1 MKARLLLP
9 TLAALSAAISAAHA
23 ANFNISTASTTA
35 QTLSSGQTGTITSTG
50 SLTVSGS
57 TVAVTIDGSSTLT
70 NSGQLKQTGSG
81 RAIRDNKGG
90 LTLTVTNNA
99 GALMQTADADVI
111 QMNKASSNITFYNYG
126 SVISLNASAGGSQS
140 IDFGAITSGTNSLYN
155 YATGII
161 QTTAADAVRP
171 GANGYVENAGTIEAI
186 PIVEGSSPNRDASG
200 SDGIDFQSNSGG
212 QVVNSGSISGRHGIT
227 GGETASGF
235 TVSVTNNLGGT
246 ITGKNS
252 SGINIDGATA
262 SPGSATVTNRG
273 TITGNFDNTKY
284 DIGDGDGVDVD
295 GTVNISNYGNII
307 GNGASVGNNSEGVSI
322 GGGTITNYAGAS
334 IYGQNNTGTASAGN
348 GILVDDSNGGAAHAA
363 TTVTNSGTIRGY
375 SGFGIKMIGSYDD
388 TITNNAGGTI
398 RGAGTGAAIQT
409 GDGSDTVT
417 NAGAIIGD
425 NGSAID
431 LEGGNDSLKI
441 QGGSASITG
450 NVSGGT
456 GANTVEI
463 DLGSGNSFAYA
474 GSLSNFSTVQ
484 VKTGTTTLTGTN
496 AYTGTTQVTGGTLVL
511 DGDGRL
517 SDSSTLNL
525 NGGRLELSDDSTQ
538 TFASLSLTANSVIDL
553 NSDTALTLSALGTIN
568 GASTLSVINN
578 GGSSFRFLGDL
589 TSDVN
594 FQTLLGNTTVNGG
607 AATASYDGTYTN
619 VVPEP
624 GTVGLIGLGIAF
636 AIGMARRRRKSS

>member
-9 TLAALSAAISAAHA
+9 TLAALSAAISATEA
-23 ANFNISTASTTA
+23 ATFNISTASTSA
-35 QTLSSGQTGTITSTG
+35 QTLASGQTGTVTSTG

-57 TVAVTIDGSSTLT
+57 TVAVTVTGNSTLT
-70 NSGQLKQTGSG
+70 NSGQIKQTGTG
-81 RAIRDNKGG
+81 RVIRDNTGG
-90 LTLTVTNNA
+90 LTLTVTNNN
-99 GALMQTADADVI
+99 GALMQAADADVI
-111 QMNKASSNITFYNYG
+111 QMNKADSNITFYNYG
-126 SVISLNASAGGSQS
+126 SLISINASAAGNQA
-140 IDFGAITSGTNSLYN
+140 IDFGAITTGTNSLYN
-155 YATGII
+155 YSTGILRA
-161 QTTAADAVRP
+161 TAADAVRL
-171 GANGYVENAGTIEAI
+171 GVNGVLENSGTIEAI
-186 PIVEGSSPNRDASG
+186 PVTSGSSPNRDASS
-200 SDGIDFQSNSGG
+200 SDGVDMQTNTDAKIT
-212 QVVNSGSISGRHGIT
+212 NSGSISGRHGIT
-227 GGETASGF
+227 GGD
-235 TVSVTNNLGGT
+235 VSFSIEVTNNLGGT
-246 ITGKNS
+246 ITGVNG
-252 SGINIDGATA
+252 SGVNIDNG
-262 SPGSATVTNRG
+262 GSFAKVTNYG
-273 TITGNFDNTKY
+273 TITGKFDNTKY

-307 GNGASVGNNSEGVSI
+307 GNGASAGNNSEGVSI

-348 GILVDDSNGGAAHAA
+348 GILVDDSNGGAAFAA

-409 GDGSDTVT
+409 GDGADTVT
-417 NAGAIIGD
+417 NAGAIVGD

-441 QGGSASITG
+441 QGNSASITG

-456 GANTVEI
+456 GTNTVEI

-484 VKTGTTTLTGTN
+484 VKTGTTTLTGAN

-517 SDSSTLNL
+517 SDSGTLNL
-525 NGGRLELSDDSTQ
+525 DGGRLELSDNSTQ

-578 GGSSFRFLGDL
+578 GGSLFRFLGDL

>member
-9 TLAALSAAISAAHA
+9 TLAALSAAISATEA
-23 ANFNISTASTTA
+23 ATFNISNASTSA
-35 QTLSSGQTGTITSTG
+35 QTLASGQTGTVTSTG
-50 SLTVSGS
+50 SLTVSGG
-57 TVAVTIDGSSTLT
+57 TVAVTVTGNSTLT
-70 NSGQLKQTGSG
+70 NSGQIKQTGTG
-81 RAIRDNKGG
+81 RVIRDNSGG

-99 GALMQTADADVI
+99 GALMQAADADVI
-111 QMNKASSNITFYNYG
+111 QMNKADSNITFYNYG
-126 SVISLNASAGGSQS
+126 SLISINASAGGNQA
-140 IDFGAITSGTNSLYN
+140 IDFGAITTGTNSLYN
-155 YATGII
+155 YSTGILRA
-161 QTTAADAVRP
+161 TAADAVRL
-171 GANGYVENAGTIEAI
+171 GVNGVLENSGTIEAI
-186 PIVEGSSPNRDASG
+186 PVTSGSSPNRDASS
-200 SDGIDFQSNSGG
+200 SDGVDMQTNTGAKIT
-212 QVVNSGSISGRHGIT
+212 NSGSISGRHGIT
-227 GGETASGF
+227 GGD
-235 TVSVTNNLGGT
+235 VSFSIEVTNNLGGT
-246 ITGKNS
+246 ITGVNG
-252 SGINIDGATA
+252 SGVNIDNG
-262 SPGSATVTNRG
+262 GSFAKVTNYG
-273 TITGNFDNTKY
+273 TITGKFDNTKY

-307 GNGASVGNNSEGVSI
+307 GNGASAGNNSEGVSI
-322 GGGTITNYAGAS
+322 GGGTITNAAGAS

-348 GILVDDSNGGAAHAA
+348 GILVDDSNGGAAYAA

-375 SGFGIKMIGSYDD
+375 SGFGIKMIGSYND
-388 TITNNAGGTI
+388 TVTNNAGGTI

-409 GDGSDTVT
+409 GDGADTVT

-456 GANTVEI
+456 GTNTVEI

-484 VKTGTTTLTGTN
+484 VKTGTTTLTGAN
-496 AYTGTTQVTGGTLVL
+496 AYTGTTQVSGGTLVL
-511 DGDGRL
+511 DGNGRL
-517 SDSSTLNL
+517 SDSGTLNL
-525 NGGRLELSDDSTQ
+525 DGGRLELSDDSTQ

-568 GASTLSVINN
+568 GTSMLSVINN
-578 GGSSFRFLGDL
+578 GGSIFRFLGDL

-594 FQTLLGNTTVNGG
+594 FRTLLGNTTVNGG
-607 AATASYDGTYTN
+607 AATASYDGTYTT

-624 GTVGLIGLGIAF
+624 GTVGLIGLSIAF

>member
-9 TLAALSAAISAAHA
+9 TLAALSAAISATEA
-23 ANFNISTASTTA
+23 ATFNISNASTSA
-35 QTLSSGQTGTITSTG
+35 QTLASGQTGTVTSTG
-50 SLTVSGS
+50 SLTVSGG
-57 TVAVTIDGSSTLT
+57 TVAVTVTGNSTLT
-70 NSGQLKQTGSG
+70 NSGQIKQTGTG
-81 RAIRDNKGG
+81 RVIRDNSGG

-99 GALMQTADADVI
+99 GALMQAADADVI
-111 QMNKASSNITFYNYG
+111 QMNKADSNITFYNYG
-126 SVISLNASAGGSQS
+126 SLISINASAGGNQA
-140 IDFGAITSGTNSLYN
+140 IDFGAITTGTNSLYN
-155 YATGII
+155 YSTGILRA
-161 QTTAADAVRP
+161 TAADAVRL
-171 GANGYVENAGTIEAI
+171 GVNGVLENSGTIEAI
-186 PIVEGSSPNRDASG
+186 PVTSGSSPNRDASS
-200 SDGIDFQSNSGG
+200 SDGVDMQTNTGAKIT
-212 QVVNSGSISGRHGIT
+212 NSGSISGRHGIT
-227 GGETASGF
+227 GGD
-235 TVSVTNNLGGT
+235 VSFSIEVTNNLGGT
-246 ITGKNS
+246 ITGVNG
-252 SGINIDGATA
+252 SGVNIDNG
-262 SPGSATVTNRG
+262 GSFAKVTNYG
-273 TITGNFDNTKY
+273 TITGKFDNTKY

-307 GNGASVGNNSEGVSI
+307 GNGASAGNNSEGVSI
-322 GGGTITNYAGAS
+322 GGGTITNAAGAS

-348 GILVDDSNGGAAHAA
+348 GILVDDSNGGAAYAA

-375 SGFGIKMIGSYDD
+375 SGFGIKMIGSYND
-388 TITNNAGGTI
+388 TVTNNAGGTI

-409 GDGSDTVT
+409 GDGADTVT

-456 GANTVEI
+456 GTNTVEI

-484 VKTGTTTLTGTN
+484 VKTGTTTLTGAN
-496 AYTGTTQVTGGTLVL
+496 AYTGTTQVSGGTLVL
-511 DGDGRL
+511 DGNGRL
-517 SDSSTLNL
+517 SDSGTLNL
-525 NGGRLELSDDSTQ
+525 DGGRLELSDDSTQ

-568 GASTLSVINN
+568 GTSMLSVINN
-578 GGSSFRFLGDL
+578 GGSIFRFLGDL

-607 AATASYDGTYTN
+607 AATASYDGTYTT

>member
-1 MKARLLLP
+1 MKARLLFP
-9 TLAALSAAISAAHA
+9 TLAALSAAISATHA

-35 QTLSSGQTGTITSTG
+35 QTLSSGQTGTVTSTG

-57 TVAVTIDGSSTLT
+57 TTVAVTITGNATLT
-70 NSGQLKQTGSG
+70 NSGQIKQTAAG
-81 RAIRDNKGG
+81 RVIRDNTGG
-90 LTLTVTNNA
+90 LTLTVTNNN
-99 GALMQTADADVI
+99 GALMQAADADVI
-111 QMNKASSNITFYNYG
+111 QMNKADSNITFYNYG
-126 SVISLNASAGGSQS
+126 SLISQNASAAGNQA
-140 IDFGAITSGTNSLYN
+140 IDFTAITSGTNSLYN
-155 YATGII
+155 YSTGII
-161 QTTAADAVRP
+161 RATAADAVRL
-171 GANGYVENAGTIEAI
+171 GVNGVLDNSGIIEAT
-186 PIVEGSSPNRDASG
+186 PITSGTSPNRDASS
-200 SDGIDFQSNSGG
+200 SDGVDMQTNTGAKIT
-212 QVVNSGSISGRHGIT
+212 NSGSISGRHGIT
-227 GGETASGF
+227 GGTAGGS
-235 TVSVTNNLGGT
+235 TTIDIEVTNNLGGT
-246 ITGKNS
+246 ITGVNG
-252 SGINIDGATA
+252 SGVNIDNV
-262 SPGSATVTNRG
+262 GSFAKVTNYG

-307 GNGASVGNNSEGVSI
+307 GNGASAGNNSEGISI
-322 GGGTITNYAGAS
+322 GGGTITNAVGAS

-348 GILVDDSNGGAAHAA
+348 GILVDDSNGGAAYAA

-375 SGFGIKMIGSYDD
+375 SGFGIKMIGSYND

-431 LEGGNDSLKI
+431 LEGGNDTLKI
-441 QGGSASITG
+441 QGGSAIITG
-450 NVSGGT
+450 DVSGGT
-456 GANTVEI
+456 GTNTVEI

-474 GSLSNFSTVQ
+474 GSFSNFSTVQ
-484 VKTGTTTLTGTN
+484 IKSGTSTLSGAN

-511 DGDGRL
+511 DGNGRL
-517 SDSSTLNL
+517 SDTSTLNL
-525 NGGRLELSDDSTQ
+525 DGGRLELSDSSTQ

-553 NSDTALTLSALGTIN
+553 NSDSVLTLSALGTVS
-568 GASTLSVINN
+568 GATSLSVINT
-578 GGSSFRFLGDL
+578 GGSIFRFLGDL

-607 AATASYDGTYTN
+607 AATASYDGTYTT

-624 GTVGLIGLGIAF
+624 GTVGLIGLGVAF
-636 AIGMARRRRKSS
+636 AIGMARRRKSS